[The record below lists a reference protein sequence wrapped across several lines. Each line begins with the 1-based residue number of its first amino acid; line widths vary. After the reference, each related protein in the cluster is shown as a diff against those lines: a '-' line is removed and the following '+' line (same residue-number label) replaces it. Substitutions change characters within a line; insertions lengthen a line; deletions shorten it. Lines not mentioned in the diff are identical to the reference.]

1 MKEKVLNE
9 ADIKSAR
16 VVPVGE
22 SINDVDA
29 MAGSTNV
36 KDIHDVLLETPSETD
51 SSFLLLEEGE
61 SFLSSIPQFVMQEI
75 LDQDHNSSMEYIR
88 SGWLQASRQ
97 YDWSSCLVQAAL
109 ERFYSKNRI
118 FKQAVDALVS
128 IVHDDRNLYDCTQV
142 ETERLHAGI
151 DLFAN
156 PCKAQAGFVLLSLAE
171 GIADLDFY
179 STREIAFKIE
189 NLVIR
194 HAWNHDQKAI
204 VEHARIHALS
214 VAQNLSSA
222 KTAREREFLQGYLE
236 GDWYF
241 SWTRYFGLYILEEI
255 LKQPGQLSSA
265 VDALLA
271 FAKGECDD
279 LTPDQYELVRAGL
292 MWSMENQDVRTTEFM
307 KVGILLRSAGQVSI
321 DRVSRV
327 LDKMS
332 RELIEK

>member
-1 MKEKVLNE
+1 MYSKNLRE

-16 VVPVGE
+16 VVPIGE
-22 SINDVDA
+22 GMNEVDA
-29 MAGSTNV
+29 MAGSTDV
-36 KDIHDVLLETPSETD
+36 KDIHDVLLKTRSETD
-51 SSFLLLEEGE
+51 SSSLLLEEDK
-61 SFLSSIPQFVMQEI
+61 SFLSCIPEFVKEEI
-75 LDQDHNSSMEYIR
+75 LDQDHISSMEYIR

-118 FKQAVDALVS
+118 FKKAVDTIVS
-128 IVHDDRNLYDCTQV
+128 IVRDDRNLYDCTQV
-142 ETERLHAGI
+142 ETEQLHEGI

-255 LKQPGQLSSA
+255 LKQPGQLSSS

-271 FAKGECDD
+271 FAKGESEN
-279 LTPDQYELVRAGL
+279 LLPDQREIVRAGL
-292 MWSMENQDVRTTEFM
+292 MWSMENQDVRTAEFM
-307 KVGILLRSAGQVSI
+307 KVGVLLRSAGQASI

-327 LDKMS
+327 LDKMP